1 MLTFLE
7 HPKGWGLS
15 EGVWA
20 WYGVGETRGF
30 LLGGTNG
37 GWTGLKMQDVGGTA
51 VAITDESHCLHSYL
65 LAKVD
70 TDELRTSLLIGQWRL
85 LLTITRLTDEKNYN
99 RMRTTSEPK
108 QHFFVCVCEES
119 CSQVYMKS
127 LYRTQFETNVCSK
140 NIYFHLEFELC
151 NHYEENRKR
160 MPMSALKHE
169 SCLCTHIKVL
179 K

>member
-37 GWTGLKMQDVGGTA
+37 GWAGLKMQDVGGTA

-85 LLTITRLTDEKNYN
+85 LLTITRLTGEKNYN
-99 RMRTTSEPK
+99 RMRTTSEPN
-108 QHFFVCVCEES
+108 QHFFCLCVCVKKVVRKFTWKACIENNLK
-119 CSQVYMKS
+119 QMYG
-127 LYRTQFETNVCSK
+127 QK
-140 NIYFHLEFELC
+140 NIYIFNLSLSFATIM
-151 NHYEENRKR
+151 RKIR
-160 MPMSALKHE
+160 NACQ
-169 SCLCTHIKVL
+169 CLP
-179 K
+179 